1 MNTELERIMKVLAD
15 SYAIKI
21 LTASY
26 NSEKSAI
33 QLSQELN
40 VPIAACYRRIH
51 TLQSLGLLNE
61 YERTNS
67 KGKKIKYY
75 ISEIRRVTIKIERNQ
90 ITIELLNREGNKKV
104 YCGIIVRK
112 GYGE

>member
-1 MNTELERIMKVLAD
+1 MDTELEKIMKVLAD

-26 NSEKSAI
+26 NTEKSAI

-75 ISEIRRVTIKIERNQ
+75 SSVIKRASIKIERNL
-90 ITIELLNREGNKKV
+90 ITIELMNREGNKKV
-104 YCGIIVRK
+104 YRGIIVGK
-112 GYGE
+112 GYGK